1 MTPVSSRLRRTDAGL
16 ATAVVLASLAPVS
29 ALAAAGPSSGAPAA
43 GAARPGSPACGAP
56 ADLGVED
63 ARLDLALPG
72 QESSVA
78 AQVLAASGLDRP
90 VARFGRTLCRVGPS
104 GSDAAS
110 ASSAVAGLAGRAG
123 ADLWRLAV
131 DRAQAPPAAGIARR
145 SGDRTDDRG
154 LYWARIAMRVALQEW
169 AAASPGRDAEPALAA
184 LERTSRGLDDARFPA
199 GEGATRVLVSGFDPF
214 QLDAEPRRSNPSGAA
229 ALALDGTRVQ
239 TPDGPA
245 VVQAVVLPVTWGG
258 FDDGVVED
266 AYGPHLVRSERDAD
280 VVMTISQGSP
290 GIFSV
295 EEWAG
300 AWRGGYPDNARASA
314 REEIP
319 LAPRW
324 PQPDPSEPAQQF
336 IRTTLP
342 APQMLAA
349 GTGPFPVEL
358 RERIS
363 AWTGG
368 TREGAPVTTT
378 EDPQPGWLA
387 AAGGGG
393 DYLSNES
400 MYRANRL
407 RLAMGRDD
415 VLGGHL
421 HTPTLVYPW
430 EGAEIS
436 NAAFEAHR
444 RAVVDQV
451 VALTGA
457 AARAAAADVRSGA

>member
-1 MTPVSSRLRRTDAGL
+1 MTPAPLRRAAAGA
-16 ATAVVLASLAPVS
+16 ATAALLAAVAPAG
-29 ALAAAGPSSGAPAA
+29 ALAAAAP
-43 GAARPGSPACGAP
+43 GDSVRDLARPGAPACGAP

-63 ARLDLALPG
+63 ARVDLALPG

-90 VARFGRTLCRVGPS
+90 VARFGRALCRGGPS
-104 GSDAAS
+104 SADAAA
-110 ASSAVAGLAGRAG
+110 ASSAAAARAERAG
-123 ADLWRLAV
+123 ADLWRTAV
-131 DRAQAPPAAGIARR
+131 DRAQAPAAAGLVRR
-145 SGDRTDDRG
+145 SGDPVDDRP
-154 LYWARIAMRVALQEW
+154 LYWARLAMRVALQEW
-169 AAASPGRDAEPALAA
+169 AAAAPGRDAGPALAA
-184 LERTSRGLDDARFPA
+184 LERTSRGLDDVRFPA
-199 GEGATRVLVSGFDPF
+199 GDGVTRVMVSGFDPF

-229 ALALDGTRVQ
+229 ALALDGARVE

-290 GIFSV
+290 GIFSI

-300 AWRGGYPDNARASA
+300 AWRGGYPDNALVSE

-324 PQPDPSEPAQQF
+324 PQPDPSQPAQQF

-342 APQMLAA
+342 AEAMLAA

-368 TREGAPVTTT
+368 TREGEPLTTT
-378 EDPQPGWLA
+378 QDPQPGWLA

-430 EGAEIS
+430 EGAEVS

-451 VALTGA
+451 VALTAA
-457 AARAAAADVRSGA
+457 AARAAAGDRGTSS

>member
-1 MTPVSSRLRRTDAGL
+1 MTPVSPRLRRAAAGA
-16 ATAVVLASLAPVS
+16 ATAVLLASLAPAS
-29 ALAAAGPSSGAPAA
+29 ALAVPAPAGSA
-43 GAARPGSPACGAP
+43 RDSARPGSPACGAP

-63 ARLDLALPG
+63 ARVDLALPG
-72 QESSVA
+72 QETSVA
-78 AQVLAASGLDRP
+78 DQVLASSGLDRL
-90 VARFGRTLCRVGPS
+90 VERFGRAVCRA
-104 GSDAAS
+104 GSASTDAAT
-110 ASSAVAGLAGRAG
+110 ASSAVAAQAERAG
-123 ADLWRLAV
+123 AGLWRAAV
-131 DRAQAPPAAGIARR
+131 DRAQAPSTAGVARR
-145 SGDRTDDRG
+145 TGDRTDDRG
-154 LYWARIAMRVALQEW
+154 LYWARIGMRVALQEW
-169 AAASPGRDAEPALAA
+169 AAASPGRDAGPALAA

-199 GEGATRVLVSGFDPF
+199 GEDTTRVMVSGFDPF

-229 ALALDGTRVQ
+229 ALALDGTRVE

-245 VVQAVVLPVTWGG
+245 VVQAVVFPVTWGG

-266 AYGPHLVRSERDAD
+266 AYGPNLERTDHDAD

-300 AWRGGYPDNARASA
+300 AWRGGYPDNALVSE
-314 REEIP
+314 REEVP

-342 APQMLAA
+342 AAQMLDA

-368 TREGAPVTTT
+368 SREGDPLTTT

-400 MYRANRL
+400 MYRVNRL

-430 EGAEIS
+430 EGAEIT
-436 NAAFEAHR
+436 NDAFEAHR

-451 VALTGA
+451 VALTAA
-457 AARAAAADVRSGA
+457 AARAAAAGGESAS